1 MALGQIVGGIAQLS
15 AARQMKRAAQELTG
29 MSGEKQVIQ
38 EAQARKGAQMP
49 GMGFL
54 QAQQAQQQ
62 AGLLGQA
69 SRQGTSGSNFMALAA
84 ALGAQGNLQAQNLAA
99 QQAQF
104 NEAELQRRLQIG
116 QQYGMMGRQLGQ
128 AALQTK
134 TAGLAALGSGIESA
148 ALFAA
153 GGGFNPASFTK
164 VDPTTGKTVV
174 NPMLAASLGI

>member
-1 MALGQIVGGIAQLS
+1 MALGQILGGIAQLG
-15 AARQMKRAAQELTG
+15 AARQMGNTARELSN
-29 MSGEKQVIQ
+29 MSGEKAAIQ
-38 EAQARKGAQMP
+38 EAQARRGAQMP

-54 QAQQAQQQ
+54 QAQQSQQQ

-69 SRQGTSGSNFMALAA
+69 SRQGTSGQNFMALAA
-84 ALGAQGNLQAQNLAA
+84 ALGAQGGVQAQNLAA

-116 QQYGMMGRQLGQ
+116 QQYGSMGRQMNQ

-153 GGGFNPASFTK
+153 GGGFSPASFAKGIT
-164 VDPTTGKTVV
+164 
-174 NPMLAASLGI
+174 NPLLTASLGK